1 MAARWDWG
9 VGICDF
15 WDLQANP
22 KEAHDS
28 WDLAN
33 PKVGIWDFG
42 AFGTSRRLLGFHLGF
57 WGYGG
62 IRFIVALFAERRGDC
77 RRGICSVVGALTFIS
92 RILTV

>member
-1 MAARWDWG
+1 MGIAVRDLGFASNPKSMAARWDWG

-57 WGYGG
+57 WGLG
-62 IRFIVALFAERRGDC
+62 L
-77 RRGICSVVGALTFIS
+77 
-92 RILTV
+92 